1 MKGRLKMKN
10 VLELLERSSSKRPD
24 KVFLQDSETQI
35 TYSDFIKRSKSVASA
50 LKQFGTECLPVAV
63 YMNKTP
69 DNVVGFF
76 GAVYAGKFYTVI
88 DPEMPKDRMMTILKT
103 LAPCA
108 VICDRAHQEI
118 LDTVDTGIPY
128 LVYEDIVNTPC
139 DDEFI
144 DQVRARSIDTDPL
157 YVLFTSGSTGVPKG
171 TVVNHRSVMAYSSW
185 VCETFGINE
194 NTVFGNQTPFYFSMS
209 VLDLF
214 STVRAG
220 ATLDIIPKVYFTFPV
235 KLAEYLNNK
244 KINTIYWVPSA
255 LCVVANLKLLDY
267 VKLESLKKILFAGE
281 VMPTKQLNYWISHME
296 GAYFANLYGPTEV
309 TDICTYYEV
318 DRKFA
323 DDESL
328 PIGKHCNNCG
338 VFLLKE
344 DNTEALSGEVG
355 ELCVRGS
362 FLASGYYNNPEKT
375 HEVFVQNPLNP
386 HYPELIYKTGD
397 LVKLNE
403 RGEYIY
409 IGRKD
414 FQIKHMGYRIE
425 LGEIETAV
433 SAVEKLS
440 GCVCVFDMEA
450 DKIVLIYEGRVTEN
464 DILAS
469 IKDKLPH
476 YMYPDIYIKVRS
488 MPHNANGKI
497 DRAWLKNNYKTL

>member
-1 MKGRLKMKN
+1 MKN
-10 VLELLERSSSKRPD
+10 ILQLLEVSAKRFPE
-24 KVFLQDSETQI
+24 KVFLQDNNSEI
-35 TYSDFIKRSKSVASA
+35 TYSDFVQKAKSVASA
-50 LKQFGTECLPVAV
+50 LEEFGTDCLPVAV

-88 DPEMPKDRMMTILKT
+88 DPEMPKDRMLSIFDT
-103 LAPCA
+103 LEPCA
-108 VICDRAHQEI
+108 VICDRAHKANMDEANTS
-118 LDTVDTGIPY
+118 LKTF
-128 LVYEDIVNTPC
+128 VYEDIVDTPV
-139 DDEFI
+139 DEDFI
-144 DQVRARSIDTDPL
+144 REVRERSIDTDPL

-171 TVVNHRSVMAYSSW
+171 TVLNHRSVLAYSEW
-185 VCETFGINE
+185 VCDTFDINE
-194 NTVFGNQTPFYFSMS
+194 STVYGNQTPFYFSMS

-235 KLAEYLNNK
+235 KLAEYVNNK

-267 VKLESLKKILFAGE
+267 VKLENVKKILFAGE
-281 VMPTKQLNYWISHME
+281 VMPTKQLNYWIAHMPDDV
-296 GAYFANLYGPTEV
+296 YFANLYGPTEV

-338 VFLLKE
+338 VFLLKD
-344 DNTEALSGEVG
+344 DNTEAKNGEVG

-362 FLASGYYNNPEKT
+362 FLASGYYNNPKKT
-375 HEVFVQNPLNP
+375 AEVFVQNPLNT

-397 LVKLNE
+397 LVKVNE

-425 LGEIETAV
+425 LGEIETAI
-433 SAVEKLS
+433 SAVDKLNA
-440 GCVCVFDMEA
+440 CVCVFDMKA
-450 DKIVLIYEGRVTEN
+450 DKIVLIYEGRVKDT
-464 DILAS
+464 DILEG

-476 YMYPDIYIKVRS
+476 YMYPDVYVKVKS

-497 DRAWLKNNYKTL
+497 DRSWLKDNYKTLL

>member
-1 MKGRLKMKN
+1 M
-10 VLELLERSSSKRPD
+10 
-24 KVFLQDSETQI
+24 
-35 TYSDFIKRSKSVASA
+35 
-50 LKQFGTECLPVAV
+50 
-63 YMNKTP
+63 
-69 DNVVGFF
+69 
-76 GAVYAGKFYTVI
+76 
-88 DPEMPKDRMMTILKT
+88 
-103 LAPCA
+103 
-108 VICDRAHQEI
+108 
-118 LDTVDTGIPY
+118 
-128 LVYEDIVNTPC
+128 
-139 DDEFI
+139 
-144 DQVRARSIDTDPL
+144 
-157 YVLFTSGSTGVPKG
+157 
-171 TVVNHRSVMAYSSW
+171 
-185 VCETFGINE
+185 
-194 NTVFGNQTPFYFSMS
+194 
-209 VLDLF
+209 
-214 STVRAG
+214 
-220 ATLDIIPKVYFTFPV
+220 
-235 KLAEYLNNK
+235 
-244 KINTIYWVPSA
+244 
-255 LCVVANLKLLDY
+255 
-267 VKLESLKKILFAGE
+267 
-281 VMPTKQLNYWISHME
+281 
-296 GAYFANLYGPTEV
+296 
-309 TDICTYYEV
+309 
-318 DRKFA
+318 
-323 DDESL
+323 
-328 PIGKHCNNCG
+328 
-338 VFLLKE
+338 LKE

>member
-1 MKGRLKMKN
+1 MKN
-10 VLELLERSSSKRPD
+10 ILELLESSCAEYPDKAFVSDSSS
-24 KVFLQDSETQI
+24 VI
-35 TYSDFIKRSKSVASA
+35 TYAEFIKKSKSVASA
-50 LKQFGTECLPVAV
+50 LKQFGTACLPVAV

-69 DNVVGFF
+69 ENVVGFF

-88 DPEMPKDRMMTILKT
+88 DPEMPKDRMASIFNT
-103 LAPCA
+103 LNPCA
-108 VICDRAHQEI
+108 IICDRAHQAI
-118 LDTVDTGIPY
+118 LDEMNTEIKY
-128 LVYEDIVNTPC
+128 LVYEDIVDTQI
-139 DDEFI
+139 DEDFI
-144 DQVRARSIDTDPL
+144 NEVRKRSIDTDPL

-171 TVVNHRSVMAYSSW
+171 TVVNHRSVMAYSQW
-185 VCETFGINE
+185 VCETFDINE

-214 STVRAG
+214 STIRAG
-220 ATLDIIPKVYFTFPV
+220 ATLDIIPKVYFTFPI

-244 KINTIYWVPSA
+244 QINTIYWVPSA

-267 VKLESLKKILFAGE
+267 VKFETLTKILFAGE
-281 VMPTKQLNYWISHME
+281 VMPTKQLNYWISHMPNV
-296 GAYFANLYGPTEV
+296 YYANLYGPTEV
-309 TDICTYYEV
+309 TDICTFYEV

-344 DNTEALSGEVG
+344 DNTEALDGEVG

-375 HEVFVQNPLNP
+375 AEVFVQNPLNT

-397 LVKLNE
+397 LVKQNE
-403 RGEYIY
+403 LGEYIY

-425 LGEIETAV
+425 LGEIETAI
-433 SAVEKLS
+433 SAVEKLNS
-440 GCVCVFDMEA
+440 CVCVFDAKA
-450 DKIVLIYEGRVTEN
+450 DKIVLIYEGRLSEN
-464 DILAS
+464 DILDG
-469 IKDKLPH
+469 IKNKLPH
-476 YMYPDIYIKVRS
+476 YMYPDVYIKVKS

>member
-1 MKGRLKMKN
+1 MKN
-10 VLELLERSSSKRPD
+10 VLELLERACKNSPD
-24 KVFLQDSETQI
+24 KVFLQDSETEI
-35 TYSDFIKRSKSVASA
+35 TYRDFINRSKSVASA
-50 LKQFGTECLPVAV
+50 LKEFGKACLPVAV

-69 DNVVGFF
+69 DNAVGFF
-76 GAVYAGKFYTVI
+76 GSVYAGKFYTVI
-88 DPEMPKDRMMTILKT
+88 DPEMPKDRMMSILNT
-103 LAPCA
+103 LEPCA
-108 VICDRAHQEI
+108 IICDRAHKDT
-118 LDTVDTGIPY
+118 LDSIETWIKY
-128 LVYEDIVNTPC
+128 FVYEDIVNTEI
-139 DDEFI
+139 DEEFI
-144 DQVRARSIDTDPL
+144 ESVREKSIDTDPL

-171 TVVNHRSVMAYSSW
+171 TVVNHRSVLAYSRW
-185 VCETFGINE
+185 VCDTFDINE

-214 STVRAG
+214 STMRAG
-220 ATLDIIPKVYFTFPV
+220 ATLDIIPKVYFTFPI
-235 KLAEYLNNK
+235 KLAEYVNNK

-267 VKLESLKKILFAGE
+267 VKFESLNKILFAGE
-281 VMPTKQLNYWISHME
+281 VMPTKQLNYWIAHME

-338 VFLLKE
+338 VFLLKD
-344 DNTEALSGEVG
+344 DNTEAKNGEVG

-375 HEVFVQNPLNP
+375 NEVFVQNPLNT

-397 LVKLNE
+397 LVRVNE
-403 RGEYIY
+403 LGEYIY
-409 IGRKD
+409 VGRKD

-425 LGEIETAV
+425 LGEIETAI
-433 SAVEKLS
+433 SAVEKLNS
-440 GCVCVFDMEA
+440 CVCVFDMQA
-450 DKIVLIYEGRVTEN
+450 DKIVLIYEGRLSEN

-469 IKDKLPH
+469 IKDKLPK
-476 YMYPDIYIKVRS
+476 YMYPDIYIKVKS